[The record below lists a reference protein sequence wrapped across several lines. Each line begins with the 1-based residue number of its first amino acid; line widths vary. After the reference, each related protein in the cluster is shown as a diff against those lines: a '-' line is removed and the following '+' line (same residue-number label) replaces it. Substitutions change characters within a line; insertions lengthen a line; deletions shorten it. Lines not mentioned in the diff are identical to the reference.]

1 MLIIFTISVVAIL
14 LFCLLIMCSQINKYK
29 RKAGSYY
36 ELSRKHLEM
45 FHTMNQWV
53 RIIQDEKSI
62 PVYLEKKGFK
72 RIAIYGMG
80 FIGETLYDE
89 LKDTPV
95 KVIYGIDGAKDKV
108 YADIP
113 LFYPDD
119 ELPKIDAVIVTS
131 IYYYEDIK
139 KKLEHK
145 VICPILSFELMLYDI

>member
-1 MLIIFTISVVAIL
+1 MR
-14 LFCLLIMCSQINKYK
+14 SQINKYK

-53 RIIQDEKSI
+53 RIIQDGKSI